1 MRHDKLNRELSLLLL
16 LTENKKLNVQQL
28 CEKMELSKRTLYYYL
43 DFFRDFGFEVEKRGT
58 VYSIDKNSTYFTK
71 LFRKVHF
78 TEDEAIYIRRM
89 LENYGGQ
96 GALVAHLKRKLD
108 TIYDFNILA
117 DAQLREQ
124 QALNISVLYDAIK
137 YHRNVILHHYSS
149 PHSNSVS
156 DRIVEPFML
165 MNDNREVRCYE
176 LTSKMNK
183 TFKLARMESVELLAD
198 EWQHE
203 SQHRQMYT
211 DIFMFSGEQQ
221 MRIKL
226 RLGRLSANIIQEEY
240 PLSAAYISKDN
251 DTHWILE
258 LDVCSYIGIG
268 RFVMGLFSDIEVLE
282 DSGFCKYIHDK
293 VKEMEEKIKNTP

>member
-1 MRHDKLNRELSLLLL
+1 
-16 LTENKKLNVQQL
+16 
-28 CEKMELSKRTLYYYL
+28 
-43 DFFRDFGFEVEKRGT
+43 
-58 VYSIDKNSTYFTK
+58 
-71 LFRKVHF
+71 
-78 TEDEAIYIRRM
+78 
-89 LENYGGQ
+89 
-96 GALVAHLKRKLD
+96 
-108 TIYDFNILA
+108 
-117 DAQLREQ
+117 
-124 QALNISVLYDAIK
+124 
-137 YHRNVILHHYSS
+137 
-149 PHSNSVS
+149 
-156 DRIVEPFML
+156 
-165 MNDNREVRCYE
+165 
-176 LTSKMNK
+176 
-183 TFKLARMESVELLAD
+183 MESVELLAD

-203 SQHRQMYT
+203 RQHRQMYT

-258 LDVCSYIGIG
+258 LDVCGYIGIG